1 MRKSWVL
8 FIVAVIAVAA
18 LVEPAFAQ
26 ATNPYDVSWAAL
38 NPGNDWA
45 AQVIQ
50 SLFPV
55 TGTTAS
61 PGTSPGQETTV
72 IQQIVGQLTGFIGAI
87 ACAFVAYTTIMNIH
101 RAAESARV
109 LGQGQSWMFVV
120 RVGFAGIMMFPLG
133 GGFSAGQALVMQAAM
148 TGVGM
153 AKAVYTNA
161 IQAVG
166 PDAAVIAT
174 PMIPGTQSIVSGI
187 IASEVCMALVNQ
199 AGNTSGQPLIPNPT
213 AMTGQTSPG
222 APGLNSSYI
231 TYRYS
236 LSQGDESGNPACGTV
251 SLSGTMGGAQQIAGV
266 SVDMA
271 AVQGAALTNVIN
283 TIRPQITT
291 VAQNWWQNKTAGS
304 LAPLQGIY
312 TNGVQTYTRNLTA
325 AATSI
330 ASALNAAVAA
340 NATAGRNGSNQAG
353 LLTNEVQQSTLG
365 WTSAGAYYLEIA
377 KLNASTLSLLNAT
390 PVTTSPTYDG
400 IPYALSMDLAP
411 FETAAT
417 QFMTT
422 LDATVQ
428 SSDATRTPNGTPY
441 TLADAKSDA
450 QGPNVLDQLFN
461 KLNLT
466 NAAFQTIAGFLLPEA
481 QIWTDPFGGLMSMG
495 QKLMNMSLAAMGM
508 AGLLASATTSTG
520 AAVWEFFTG
529 NWGGAAATVAGHA
542 IMSFFGAPIFAAL
555 LALLIPGIIIAY
567 VLPMIPYVIWMAGV
581 AGWIILVC
589 EAMVAVP
596 LWMLAHMTVGGDGLH
611 GRAVEGWSLLFSVV
625 FRPTLMII
633 GLFMGYF
640 VFDCMSWLIRQS
652 FGIAVGFVLQN
663 GWVVTNFIG
672 LVVLLSIF
680 VMTHVVAALMSFRM
694 VTLLPHHLPKLIG
707 FTSANRVDMDAFQQ
721 QAAWG
726 IGLQSATSSVAA
738 IQAGPARFAA
748 SMESLR
754 GGPRGLISGPSD
766 EAGAAGA
773 EGMDSTLR
781 ATSADAPEEGEGED
795 V

>member
-1 MRKSWVL
+1 MRKSWLLPLV
-8 FIVAVIAVAA
+8 VVAA
-18 LVEPAFAQ
+18 ACALAEPAFAQ

-55 TGTTAS
+55 TGTTAA
-61 PGTSPGQETTV
+61 PGISPGQETTV
-72 IQQIVGQLTGFIGAI
+72 IQQIVGQLTGFVGAI
-87 ACAFVAYTTIMNIH
+87 ACAFVVYTTIMGIH
-101 RAAESARV
+101 RAAESSRI

-148 TGVGM
+148 AGVGM

-174 PMIPGTQSIVSGI
+174 PMIPGTQSIVSGL
-187 IASEVCMALVNQ
+187 IASELCMALVNQ
-199 AGNTSGQPLIPNPT
+199 AGNNGNQPLIPTPT
-213 AMTGQTSPG
+213 ALTGQTNSG
-222 APGLNSSYI
+222 AAGLNSSYI

-251 SLSGTMGGAQQIAGV
+251 SLAGSLNGAQTIAGV

-271 AVQGAALTNVIN
+271 AVQGAALNNVIN
-283 TIRPQITT
+283 TIRPQVTS
-291 VAQNWWQNKTAGS
+291 VAQNLWQNKTAAS
-304 LAPLQGIY
+304 LAPLQNIY
-312 TNGVQTYTRNLTA
+312 TNAVQVYTQNLTS

-330 ASALNAAVAA
+330 SSQLNTAVAA
-340 NATAGRNGSNQAG
+340 SATAARNGQSD
-353 LLTNEVQQSTLG
+353 LLANEVQQSTLG
-365 WTSAGAYYLEIA
+365 WTAAGAYYLQIA

-390 PVTTSPTYDG
+390 PITTSPTYDG
-400 IPYALSMDLAP
+400 IPQSLSIDLAP
-411 FETAAT
+411 LETAAT

-422 LDATVQ
+422 LDAIVQ

-450 QGPNVLDQLFN
+450 QGPNVLEQLFN

-466 NAAFQTIAGFLLPEA
+466 NAAFQTIAGFLLPQA
-481 QIWTDPFGGLMSMG
+481 QIWSDPFGGLMSMG
-495 QKLMNMSLAAMGM
+495 QKLMNMSLAAMGV

-520 AAVWEFFTG
+520 AAIWEFFTL
-529 NWGGAAATVAGHA
+529 NWGGAAATIGGHA

-555 LALLIPGIIIAY
+555 LALLIPGIVIAY

-611 GRAVEGWSLLFSVV
+611 GRAIEGWSLLFNVV
-625 FRPTLMII
+625 FRPTLMVI

-640 VFDCMSWLIRQS
+640 VFDCMSWLIRES

-663 GWVVTNFIG
+663 GWIVTNFIG

-694 VTLLPHHLPKLIG
+694 VTLLPHHLPRLIG

-721 QAAWG
+721 QAAWSVG
-726 IGLQSATSSVAA
+726 GQVAGGAQKAISSGSRDFGSAVG
-738 IQAGPARFAA
+738 Q
-748 SMESLR
+748 LR
-754 GGPRGLISGPSD
+754 SNPTGLISGLRSASSG
-766 EAGAAGA
+766 EEGGGSG
-773 EGMDSTLR
+773 GMDSTLR
-781 ATSADAPEEGEGED
+781 ATTQTPPEGSGED

>member
-1 MRKSWVL
+1 MRKSWLL
-8 FIVAVIAVAA
+8 FFVVVVAA
-18 LVEPAFAQ
+18 AAMAEPAFAQ
-26 ATNPYDVSWAAL
+26 AANPYNVSWAAL

-50 SLFPV
+50 SLFPIG
-55 TGTTAS
+55 GTTAS

-72 IQQIVGQLTGFIGAI
+72 IQSIVGQFTGFVGAI
-87 ACAFVAYTTIMNIH
+87 ACAFVVYTTIMNIH

-153 AKAVYTNA
+153 AKAVYANA

-174 PMIPGTQSIVSGI
+174 PMIPGTQSIVSGL
-187 IASEVCMALVNQ
+187 IASELCMALVNQ
-199 AGNTSGQPLIPNPT
+199 AGNIDINQPLIPSPT

-251 SLSGTMGGAQQIAGV
+251 SLAGAMGGAQQIAGV

-271 AVQGAALTNVIN
+271 AVQGAALTNVVN
-283 TIRPQITT
+283 TIRPQ
-291 VAQNWWQNKTAGS
+291 VAQVAQGLWQNKTAAS
-304 LAPLQGIY
+304 LAPLQDIY
-312 TNGVQTYTRNLTA
+312 TNAVQVYTRNLTA

-330 ASALNAAVAA
+330 ASQLNSAVAA
-340 NATAGRNGSNQAG
+340 NATAARNGQSDLLKNQ
-353 LLTNEVQQSTLG
+353 VQQSTLG
-365 WTSAGAYYLEIA
+365 WTAAGAYYLEIA

-390 PVTTSPTYDG
+390 PITTSPTYDG
-400 IPYALSMDLAP
+400 IPYGLSMDLAP
-411 FETAAT
+411 LETAAT

-466 NAAFQTIAGFLLPEA
+466 NAAFQTIAGFLLPQA

-520 AAVWEFFTG
+520 AAIWQFFTG
-529 NWGGAAATVAGHA
+529 NFGGAAATVGGHA

-555 LALLIPGIIIAY
+555 LSLLIPGIIIAY

-589 EAMVAVP
+589 EAMIAVP

-611 GRAVEGWSLLFSVV
+611 GRAVEGWGLLFNVV
-625 FRPTLMII
+625 FRPTLMVI

-663 GWVVTNFIG
+663 GWIVTNFIG

-694 VTLLPHHLPKLIG
+694 VTLLPHHLPRLIG

-726 IGLQSATSSVAA
+726 VGGQVAA
-738 IQAGPARFAA
+738 NANRAVLGGSRQFGERVGQ
-748 SMESLR
+748 LR
-754 GGPRGLISGPSD
+754 GGPAGLISGPSA
-766 EAGAAGA
+766 ESAAA
-773 EGMDSTLR
+773 STEGMDSTLR
-781 ATSADAPEEGEGED
+781 ATSADAPEESGGED

>member
-1 MRKSWVL
+1 MRNSWLL
-8 FIVAVIAVAA
+8 FGVASLAVAA
-18 LVEPAFAQ
+18 LAEPAFAQ
-26 ATNPYDVSWAAL
+26 AANPYDVSWSAL
-38 NPGNDWA
+38 TPGNDWA

-72 IQQIVGQLTGFIGAI
+72 IQSIIGQFTGFVGAI
-87 ACAFVAYTTIMNIH
+87 ACAFIAYTTIMHIH
-101 RAAESARV
+101 RAAESGRV

-174 PMIPGTQSIVSGI
+174 PMIPGTQSIVSGL
-187 IASEVCMALVNQ
+187 IASELCMALVNQ
-199 AGNTSGQPLIPNPT
+199 AGNSGGSQPLIPNPV
-213 AMTGQTSPG
+213 AMTGQTNPG
-222 APGLNSSYI
+222 VPGLNSSYI
-231 TYRYS
+231 SYRYS
-236 LSQGDESGNPACGTV
+236 LSQGNESGNPACGTV
-251 SLSGTMGGAQQIAGV
+251 SLTGSMGGAQQIAGV

-271 AVQGAALTNVIN
+271 AIQQAALTNVIN
-283 TIRPQITT
+283 TIRQQVAP
-291 VAQNWWQNKTAGS
+291 VAQKLWQTKTAAS

-312 TNGVQTYTRNLTA
+312 TNAVQVYTQNLTA
-325 AATSI
+325 AATAI
-330 ASALNAAVAA
+330 ASQLNSAVAA
-340 NATAGRNGSNQAG
+340 NAAAARNGQTD

-365 WTSAGAYYLEIA
+365 WTAAGAYYLEIA

-390 PVTTSPTYDG
+390 PITTSPTYDG
-400 IPYALSMDLAP
+400 IPYGLGMDLAP
-411 FETAAT
+411 LETAAT

-466 NAAFQTIAGFLLPEA
+466 NAAFQTIAGYLLPQA

-495 QKLMNMSLAAMGM
+495 QKLMNMSLAAMGV

-529 NWGGAAATVAGHA
+529 NWGGAAATIGGHA
-542 IMSFFGAPIFAAL
+542 IMSFFGTPIFAAL
-555 LALLIPGIIIAY
+555 LSLLIPGIIIAY

-589 EAMVAVP
+589 EAMIAVP

-611 GRAVEGWSLLFSVV
+611 GRAVEGWSLLFNVV
-625 FRPTLMII
+625 FRPTLMVI

-640 VFDCMSWLIRQS
+640 VFDCMSWLIRES

-663 GWVVTNFIG
+663 GWIVTNFIG

-694 VTLLPHHLPKLIG
+694 VTLLPHHLPRLIG

-721 QAAWG
+721 RAAWG
-726 IGLQSATSSVAA
+726 VGEQVAGSSAAA
-738 IQAGPARFAA
+738 IQAGSGRFAGGMKA
-748 SMESLR
+748 LR
-754 GGPRGLISGPSD
+754 SGPSGLISGSSA
-766 EAGAAGA
+766 ESSAKST

-781 ATSADAPEEGEGED
+781 ATSADAPEEGGTKD